1 METVT
6 PSEWGEKV
14 ARALRNINPER
25 VRIAGSAVIN
35 PRLAADV
42 DVFTDCE
49 DTFSRLLFVSHGTSL
64 HPTLLRRTKLEELPD
79 VLSFSNCAKVAKVN
93 GEIVYGSRF
102 TGSNV
107 LQFNPQSIREFSDIR
122 HVIKIGCKMATR
134 GFVLP
139 PATVARAWIHLG
151 SGLTRLA
158 ALANLVKETIGSEIH
173 ELLAQHRAIV
183 AGGFLRDEL
192 MGKAPKDLD
201 IFVVGEN
208 HWEKLCAALLSLQL
222 TEIKFDTPP
231 GKRVNLRKFRAADGT
246 VLDVIN
252 YGFVHQTQHVVDTFD
267 FTVNMLWY
275 DPLTQ
280 LVRGSSTYE
289 AALIC
294 RDISERRLVVG
305 DNLWYR
311 AGKGRA
317 LKRWQRFRDE
327 GFVPESSEV
336 IKYSTYVRQFL

>member
-1 METVT
+1 METVQ

-14 ARALRNINPER
+14 ARALSNVHPDK
-25 VRIAGSAVIN
+25 VRIAGSAILN
-35 PRLAADV
+35 PHSAADV

-49 DTFSRLLFVSHGTSL
+49 DTFSRLLFVSHGTNL
-64 HPTLLRRTKLEELPD
+64 HPTLLRRSKLEELPD
-79 VLSFSNCAKVAKVN
+79 TLSFANCAKVAKGN
-93 GEIVYGSRF
+93 GEIVYGTRF
-102 TGSNV
+102 TSGKT
-107 LQFNPQSIREFSDIR
+107 LTFNPQSTREFNDIR
-122 HVIKIGCKMATR
+122 HVIRAGCKLSKR

-139 PATVARAWIHLG
+139 PTTVARAWIHLG
-151 SGLTRLA
+151 SGLTRLT
-158 ALANLVKETIGSEIH
+158 ALANLVKETLGTENH
-173 ELLAQHRAIV
+173 ELLTQHRAIV

-192 MGKAPKDLD
+192 MGKSPKDLD

-208 HWEKLCAALLSLQL
+208 HWEKLCAAFSRSL
-222 TEIKFDTPP
+222 TEIKFDIPP
-231 GKRVNLRKFRAADGT
+231 GKRVNLRKFKAADGT

-252 YGFVHQTQHVVDTFD
+252 YGFVHRTEHVVDTFD

-280 LVRGSSTYE
+280 LVRGSSKYE
-289 AALIC
+289 AGLIC

-336 IKYSTYVRQFL
+336 IKYSSYVRNFL